1 MLNAKTKIKTNPN
14 LQKYRTRTLSKY
26 TGYTGL
32 QAQCKATASTPNLRF
47 RRSISGEMGL
57 KFSVGGTKKKLRK
70 QIQERYVKTLP
81 ATEIQCLEHQIER
94 EFSKIFQKT
103 VLTVFLIAKDDKVL
117 FKKNMHKLLDNP
129 SSNKIQVDINLDLLY
144 KTLSKLYKNNKSSQT
159 STSTNKMDDAETGI
173 NNQAGGVMPAGPY
186 LQRLTTIGDQPI
198 TGNDMAKAIS
208 EIITVLNDLQY
219 LQQDGGPNIRGFNV
233 LLNYFNG
240 DTENMKYFLR
250 YYFAPQ
256 FYHGSPPFLRFDEI
270 GKRLDNIID
279 FLNIYKNDKRV
290 KAEFAVETG
299 VKPESVLQDTFAD
312 KLINKWDKLDQ
323 DYNRFNRYRKLQ
335 FF

>member
-1 MLNAKTKIKTNPN
+1 MIKHTKKKGTH
-14 LQKYRTRTLSKY
+14 KYNSQSLAPITLSKY
-26 TGYTGL
+26 T
-32 QAQCKATASTPNLRF
+32 
-47 RRSISGEMGL
+47 
-57 KFSVGGTKKKLRK
+57 KKILGK
-70 QIQERYVKTLP
+70 QIQDKKGNVQID
-81 ATEIQCLEHQIER
+81 TEKQCLEHQIER

-103 VLTVFLIAKDDKVL
+103 VLTVFFMAKGDTGL
-117 FKKNMHKLLDNP
+117 FKENMHKLLDNP
-129 SSNKIQVDINLDLLY
+129 NSNKTQVDINIDLLY
-144 KTLSKLYKNNKSSQT
+144 KTLDKLYKKSKTTVNSA
-159 STSTNKMDDAETGI
+159 SANEI

-198 TGNDMAKAIS
+198 TGNDMAKAIE

-219 LQQDGGPNIRGFNV
+219 LQEDGGPNIRGFNV

-250 YYFAPQ
+250 YYFAPK

-279 FLNIYKNDKRV
+279 FLNIYKNDKRI
-290 KAEFAVETG
+290 KNEFEVETG
-299 VKPESVLQDTFAD
+299 VKPESILQDTVTD
-312 KLINKWDKLDQ
+312 KIISKWDKLDQ
-323 DYNRFNRYRKLQ
+323 DYNKFNMYRKLQ

>member
-1 MLNAKTKIKTNPN
+1 M
-14 LQKYRTRTLSKY
+14 RTLLKY
-26 TGYTGL
+26 
-32 QAQCKATASTPNLRF
+32 
-47 RRSISGEMGL
+47 
-57 KFSVGGTKKKLRK
+57 TKKKLGK
-70 QIQERYVKTLP
+70 QIKERYVKTLP
-81 ATEIQCLEHQIER
+81 DTVFTGLQARCNVTGVSDTERQCLEHQIER

-117 FKKNMHKLLDNP
+117 FKENMHKLLDNP
-129 SSNKIQVDINLDLLY
+129 SSNKTQVDINLDLLY
-144 KTLSKLYKNNKSSQT
+144 KTLSKLYTAGVPIYRAPHGKNAKSSQT
-159 STSTNKMDDAETGI
+159 STLTNEMDNSEPGL
-173 NNQAGGVMPAGPY
+173 NNQAGGVQPAGPY

-198 TGNDMAKAIS
+198 TGNDMAKAIE

-219 LQQDGGPNIRGFNV
+219 LQEDGGPNIRGFNV

-250 YYFAPQ
+250 YYFAPK
-256 FYHGSPPFLRFDEI
+256 FYNGSPPFLRFDEI

-299 VKPESVLQDTFAD
+299 VKPESVLQDTFAE
-312 KLINKWDKLDQ
+312 KIISKWDKLDQ
-323 DYNRFNRYRKLQ
+323 DYNKLNMYRKLQ